1 MKRKNGTSLVKNE
14 ELLLVAALSLH
25 NSGVPDFHG
34 YRVNEF
40 LEENGRRMVASTL
53 YRILK
58 RLEERG
64 LLESRWE
71 QAPNTDQWRCLF
83 TLTGTGVAVAT
94 EVANRPATPTLSNPA
109 QT

>member
-40 LEENGRRMVASTL
+40 LEKNGRRMVASTL

-83 TLTGTGVAVAT
+83 TLTGTGVAAAT